1 MKATSISRCL
11 TRFAVAL
18 ALLSPPMAQAS
29 VVINST
35 RIVYPQQ
42 DKEVT
47 VRLESKNQ
55 APVLMQVWL
64 DKGDEYSTPDVDD
77 IPFVVTPPIFRIEPG
92 KQHVVRLAYTGETL
106 PSVQESLYW
115 FNVLEVPSQAPSA
128 GQNNQLQLAFRT
140 RIKVFFRPPDLPS
153 AVEAAPA
160 KLQWRSVTTERGVML
175 EGYNPT
181 PYYVSFDKIEV
192 IAKGQRHAREPA
204 ASSADNM
211 VAPHGRNHFQLTGFK
226 ALPASETTV
235 EFQTL
240 DDFGLTISHSAK
252 VSS

>member
-1 MKATSISRCL
+1 MKAISISGWL
-11 TRFAVAL
+11 TRLTAVL
-18 ALLSPPMAQAS
+18 TLLSAPIAQAS

-35 RIVYPQQ
+35 RIIYPQQ

-64 DKGDEYSTPDVDD
+64 DQGDEHSTPDAGD

-106 PSVQESLYW
+106 SSAQESLYW
-115 FNVLEVPSQAPSA
+115 FNMLEVPSQAQSA
-128 GQNNQLQLAFRT
+128 EQSNQLQLAFRT
-140 RIKVFFRPPDLPS
+140 RIKVFFRPQDLPS
-153 AVEAAPA
+153 TVEAAPA
-160 KLQWRSVTTERGVML
+160 KLQWRGVTTERGTML
-175 EGYNPT
+175 EVYNPT
-181 PYYVSFDKIEV
+181 PYYVSFDRIEV
-192 IAKGQRHAREPA
+192 IAQDQRYAREPA
-204 ASSADNM
+204 ASSDGNM
-211 VAPHGRNHFQLTGFK
+211 VAPNGRNHFPLKGLRS
-226 ALPASETTV
+226 LPASEMTV

>member
-1 MKATSISRCL
+1 M
-11 TRFAVAL
+11 
-18 ALLSPPMAQAS
+18 
-29 VVINST
+29 
-35 RIVYPQQ
+35 
-42 DKEVT
+42 
-47 VRLESKNQ
+47 
-55 APVLMQVWL
+55 
-64 DKGDEYSTPDVDD
+64 
-77 IPFVVTPPIFRIEPG
+77 
-92 KQHVVRLAYTGETL
+92 
-106 PSVQESLYW
+106 
-115 FNVLEVPSQAPSA
+115 LEV
-128 GQNNQLQLAFRT
+128 
-140 RIKVFFRPPDLPS
+140 
-153 AVEAAPA
+153 
-160 KLQWRSVTTERGVML
+160 
-175 EGYNPT
+175 YNPT